1 MSHRLLSL
9 GLALA
14 CAACVEDL
22 TTPGVC
28 PEYCPPGQISA
39 VDSVLRDE
47 VSGDSAFRGYV
58 QPYDATVIPATFLP
72 GELDSRPVLRTTAL
86 PSRVRLGVDTATG
99 AVVGVDSLRL
109 QLVLLTRDTSV
120 RDLMLVL
127 HRIPRTVDSATT
139 YADLA
144 PDFAAPAIRV
154 IHVDSLIA
162 LAGQRDTIT
171 GDSVA
176 VDTSGVVTL
185 LLSLDSADVGWTE
198 ADSGRIG
205 LAIGARSDTLAGSG
219 AASARIGAGDRGLV
233 MTWFARV
240 DSLGADTVAR
250 GIGGGAEFDS
260 YVFDRPVPALDST
273 LAVGGA
279 PSARSLLRFARPSA
293 LFDSTQIVRATL
305 VLVPEVAA
313 LGTPADS
320 FQVIAQRVVTDL
332 GAKSPLAGPAFIGDQ
347 SYFGASV
354 VHPGALDTVRIDV
367 TDLVRRWQ
375 NDTLAPTALM
385 LRADP
390 EGGGVGEVRFAP
402 SRTAALRPA
411 LHVTYIPRFPFGE
424 P

>member
-1 MSHRLLSL
+1 MSHRLVSL

-14 CAACVEDL
+14 CVACIEDL

-28 PEYCPPGQISA
+28 PEYCPPGQITA
-39 VDSVLRDE
+39 VDSVLRDL

-58 QPYDATVIPATFLP
+58 QPYDATVTPATFLP

-86 PSRVRLGVDTATG
+86 PSRIRLGVDTTSG

-109 QLVLLTRDTSV
+109 QLVLLMRDTSV
-120 RDLMLVL
+120 RDLMLAL
-127 HRIPRTVDSATT
+127 HRIPRTVDSTTT

-162 LAGQRDTIT
+162 LPGQRDTIT
-171 GDSVA
+171 GDSVV
-176 VDTSGVVTL
+176 VDSSGVVTL
-185 LLSLDSADVGWTE
+185 LISLDSADVGWAE
-198 ADSGRIG
+198 PDSGRLG
-205 LAIGARSDTLAGSG
+205 LAIAARSDTIAGSG
-219 AASARIGAGDRGLV
+219 MASVRIGAGDRGLV
-233 MTWFARV
+233 VTWFARV
-240 DSLGADTVAR
+240 DSLGLDTVAR

-260 YVFDRPVPALDST
+260 YVFDRPVLALDST

-279 PSARSLLRFARPSA
+279 PSARSLLRFARPA
-293 LFDSTQIVRATL
+293 TLFDSTQIVRATL
-305 VLVPEVAA
+305 VLVPEAA
-313 LGTPADS
+313 PLGAAADS
-320 FQVIAQRVVTDL
+320 FRVIAQRVVTDL
-332 GAKSPLAGPAFIGDQ
+332 GAKSPIAGPAFAGDV
-347 SYFGASV
+347 SYFGASFV
-354 VHPGALDTVRIDV
+354 YPGVLDTVRIDV

-375 NDTLAPTALM
+375 SDTLAPTARM

-402 SRTAALRPA
+402 SRAAAWRPA
-411 LHVTYIPRFPFGE
+411 LHLTYVPRFPFGE